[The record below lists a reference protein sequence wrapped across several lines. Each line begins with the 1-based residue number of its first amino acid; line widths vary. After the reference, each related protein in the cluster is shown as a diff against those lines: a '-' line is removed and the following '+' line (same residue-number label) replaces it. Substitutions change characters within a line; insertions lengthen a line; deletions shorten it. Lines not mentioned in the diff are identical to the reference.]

1 MKHLFSVDRTIDRNH
16 DEFDL
21 TPYVAARVS
30 DEVREKLRAAFS
42 NAVADSAPVET
53 EESAAVKQKI
63 RRSWWLCVG
72 CAAGAI
78 GSYVALEALGVME
91 SASAA
96 LVLPL
101 ILLGASMVFNFRARK
116 LERSRMRAARPDTST
131 DIKVAVERFETAS
144 REAARELGIP
154 DGASALDVLPFYYKM
169 KNSKAVRLGK
179 RDHYEN
185 LGVSAFRMGER
196 LCLATAQERL
206 EIPVSDLRGYRVC
219 DREYVIDMWLKE
231 HASDS
236 EAYADYHIR
245 KSGFLGR
252 RARTLC
258 EVVIRHASGEEYELL
273 IPAYDLPVL
282 QALVPLKE
290 LGAEDA

>member
-1 MKHLFSVDRTIDRNH
+1 MKHLFSVDRTVDRTH
-16 DEFDL
+16 DEFDP

-30 DEVREKLRAAFS
+30 NEVREKLRAAFS
-42 NAVADSAPVET
+42 KEVVDPTPAET
-53 EESAAVKQKI
+53 EESVALKARI

-78 GSYVALEALGVME
+78 GVYVALELLGVME

-116 LERSRMRAARPDTST
+116 LERSRMSAARPDTST
-131 DIKVAVERFETAS
+131 DIKAAVERFEAAS
-144 REAARELGIP
+144 REAARELGLP
-154 DGASALDVLPFYYKM
+154 DGASALDVLPFYYKI
-169 KNSKAVRLGK
+169 KNGEPVRLGK
-179 RDHYEN
+179 RDRYEN
-185 LGVSAFRMGER
+185 LGVSAYRLGNR

-206 EIPVSDLRGYRVC
+206 EIPVSDLQGYRVY
-219 DREYVIDMWLKE
+219 DREYTIDMWLKE
-231 HASDS
+231 QASDS
-236 EAYADYHIR
+236 EAYAAYHIR

-258 EVVIRHASGEEYELL
+258 GVAIRHESGEEYEFL